1 MNWMQNGRIVLASQ
15 SPRRKELLNSA
26 GFEFEIKI
34 ADIDEENIP
43 STIPIELI
51 PSYLAESKAK
61 KVQDEMPEDALIL
74 AADSLVF
81 KNSTIFSKPKDRPD
95 AIRILS
101 ELSNAEHT
109 VITGVCL
116 LDKTSIEVR
125 SVHTQ
130 VIFKEIT
137 IQEIEYYIDEY
148 KPYDKAGAYGIQD
161 WIGLCKVDKIVGSYT
176 NIMGLPMETVYKML
190 FHKLNSYIRP
200 T

>member
-1 MNWMQNGRIVLASQ
+1 MNWMQSSRIVLASQ
-15 SPRRKELLNSA
+15 SPRRKELLKAA

-34 ADIDEENIP
+34 ADIDEEDIP
-43 STIPIELI
+43 STIPITLI
-51 PSYLAESKAK
+51 PAYLAESKAK
-61 KVQDEMPEDALIL
+61 KVQELMQANRLIL

-81 KNSTIFSKPKDRPD
+81 KDNTIFSKPRDRQD

-101 ELSNAEHT
+101 ELSHAEHT

-125 SVHTQ
+125 SVHSQ

-137 IQEIEYYIDEY
+137 IQEIEYYIDQY
-148 KPYDKAGAYGIQD
+148 TPYDKAGAYGIQD
-161 WIGLCKVDKIVGSYT
+161 WIGLCKVDKIIGSYT
-176 NIMGLPMETVYKML
+176 NIMGLPMETVYEML
-190 FHKLNSYIRP
+190 FKKLNSYKSS

>member
-51 PSYLAESKAK
+51 PAYLAESKAK
-61 KVQDEMPEDALIL
+61 KVQDEMQEDALIL

-137 IQEIEYYIDEY
+137 IQEIEYYIDQY

-190 FHKLNSYIRP
+190 FYKLNSYIRP

>member
-116 LDKTSIEVR
+116 LDKSSIEVR

-137 IQEIEYYIDEY
+137 IQEIEYYIDQY

>member
-61 KVQDEMPEDALIL
+61 KVQDEMQEDALIL

-116 LDKTSIEVR
+116 LDKTSIEAV
-125 SVHTQ
+125 
-130 VIFKEIT
+130 
-137 IQEIEYYIDEY
+137 
-148 KPYDKAGAYGIQD
+148 
-161 WIGLCKVDKIVGSYT
+161 SYT
-176 NIMGLPMETVYKML
+176 HLDVYKRQVLYLDDVRIPEMG
-190 FHKLNSYIRP
+190 KLSPLSN
-200 T
+200 